1 MRSTVESLEGN
12 KVKVTVELD
21 PAEFEREMDAAFRR
35 IAREVRIPGFR
46 PGKAPRR
53 ILEARVGNEAA
64 RADALQHALP
74 EFYAQAVRQH
84 DVDVIAA
91 PEIDITDGEED
102 GQVAFDAVVEIRPKV
117 SIGGYDT
124 LRVTI
129 DRPEVTDD
137 EIDER
142 IDQLR
147 GQQAELESVV
157 RPAIDGDHL
166 SIDITGS
173 QDGTELSGLTAQD
186 YLYELGSGSV
196 APELDQN
203 LAGKKAGDIV
213 AFRAE
218 HPEPDE
224 APIDFR
230 VLVKDV
236 RRKVLPELDDEW
248 ASEASEF
255 DTVAE
260 LRDDLTRRL
269 ATVKRVRAQ
278 LALQEATSEAVAALV
293 ADEIPDALVNAEMQ
307 NRLQTLSM
315 RLEAQGMDLE
325 GYLAATGKDQETF
338 VSELRE
344 TAREGAQL
352 DLALRAVVEAE
363 EIEVADD
370 DLDAEIAAM
379 AERTGQKPAALRRG
393 LERSEQMPA
402 IRSELK
408 KRKALEWLVDH
419 VEIVDPEGAPIDRSL
434 LEVEPEAAGGP
445 ATDDHDQR
453 HQDEDEGEP
462 PAGEAASPDKDDE

>member
-21 PAEFEREMDAAFRR
+21 QSEFEREMDAAFRR

-91 PEIDITDGEED
+91 PEIDITEGEED

-129 DRPEVTDD
+129 ERPEVTDE

-147 GQQAELESVV
+147 GQHAELESVE

-196 APELDQN
+196 VPELDQN

-213 AFRAE
+213 AFQAE

-236 RRKVLPELDDEW
+236 RRKVLPDLDDEW

-255 DTVAE
+255 DTVEE
-260 LRDDLTRRL
+260 LREDLTRRL

-307 NRLQTLSM
+307 NRLQTLGM
-315 RLEAQGMDLE
+315 RLQAQGLDLE
-325 GYLAATGKDQETF
+325 GYLAATGKDEETF

-352 DLALRAVVEAE
+352 DLALRAVMEAE

-370 DLDAEIAAM
+370 DVDAEIAAM
-379 AERTGQKPAALRRG
+379 AERTGQKPAALQSQ

-434 LEVEPEAAGGP
+434 VEVEPEPTGAP
-445 ATDDHDQR
+445 ADDEHDQ
-453 HQDEDEGEP
+453 
-462 PAGEAASPDKDDE
+462 SDKDDA

>member
-1 MRSTVESLEGN
+1 M
-12 KVKVTVELD
+12 
-21 PAEFEREMDAAFRR
+21 
-35 IAREVRIPGFR
+35 
-46 PGKAPRR
+46 
-53 ILEARVGNEAA
+53 
-64 RADALQHALP
+64 
-74 EFYAQAVRQH
+74 
-84 DVDVIAA
+84 
-91 PEIDITDGEED
+91 
-102 GQVAFDAVVEIRPKV
+102 VEIRPKV
-117 SIGGYDT
+117 TIGGYDT

-129 DRPEVTDD
+129 ERPEVTDE

-147 GQQAELESVV
+147 GQQAELESVD

-166 SIDITGS
+166 SIDVTGS
-173 QDGTELSGLTAQD
+173 QDGTELAGLTAQD

-196 APELDQN
+196 VPELDQN

-213 AFRAE
+213 AFQAE
-218 HPEPDE
+218 HPEADE

-236 RRKVLPELDDEW
+236 RRKVLPDVDDEW

-293 ADEIPDALVNAEMQ
+293 AEEIPDALVNAEMQ
-307 NRLQTLSM
+307 NRLQTLGM
-315 RLEAQGMDLE
+315 RLQAQGMDLE

-352 DLALRAVVEAE
+352 DLALRAVIEAE

-370 DLDAEIAAM
+370 DVDAELAAM
-379 AERTGQKPAALRRG
+379 AERAGQRPAALRRQ

-434 LEVEPEAAGGP
+434 VEVEPDAAGGP
-445 ATDDHDQR
+445 AADDHDQR
-453 HQDEDEGEP
+453 HQDDQDEGEP
-462 PAGEAASPDKDDE
+462 PAGAAASPDKDDE